1 MSTKSPQVRW
11 LMTGGNLNSRCDAVL
26 LNSINTSR
34 PIRLGSSIRGGAVG
48 YLDYRGNMDTC
59 IALRTMVIS
68 DGIIHVQAG
77 CGVVIDSDPN
87 SEYEETVNKAQAL
100 IQAIRVTSRRSH

>member
-1 MSTKSPQVRW
+1 MQIIDEIEPHRR
-11 LMTGGNLNSRCDAVL
+11 G
-26 LNSINTSR
+26 
-34 PIRLGSSIRGGAVG
+34 PYGGAVG

-59 IALRTMVIS
+59 IALRTMVIN

-100 IQAIRVTSRRSH
+100 IQAIRVTARRSH